1 MQVIPESGVHL
12 EFIFLSYIT
21 LVDGIKVRKTLEGN
35 VDFEKFEIGKRT
47 KSGNDILSLTSMC
60 KDQWSVLWWHKQ
72 IEQGLTFIIIFNVIH
87 KADEV
92 MRLEMMILSTNI
104 VSKYFEEI
112 EGLWFYISV
121 LGISNYFFPF
131 ENKSD

>member
-47 KSGNDILSLTSMC
+47 KSGNDILSLTSMS
-60 KDQWSVLWWHKQ
+60 KELVGVNISISPLMTQ
-72 IEQGLTFIIIFNVIH
+72 
-87 KADEV
+87 
-92 MRLEMMILSTNI
+92 TNRTR
-104 VSKYFEEI
+104 SN
-112 EGLWFYISV
+112 FYY
-121 LGISNYFFPF
+121 NF
-131 ENKSD
+131 